1 MNQKKRKEHRIDRY
15 NKLTSLKESD
25 RSIDIIVR
33 KKRKKNLHTK
43 IIYRYLYE

>member
-15 NKLTSLKESD
+15 NKQTSPKESD

-33 KKRKKNLHTK
+33 KKRKNKFT
-43 IIYRYLYE
+43 YEDNISIFI